1 MDATTYTG
9 TDEELD
15 ALVDGV
21 GDEVDRQWRDNATF
35 VVLDSAPFRAWRD
48 AAVARFLAE
57 AGAVHPKVHTPNRVQ
72 QWLGEHGWQAQAPT
86 SHGLTAQWMRD
97 GKRVFVPL
105 RTDTADYARFAGYTI
120 SIGAE
125 MAGARF
131 QQALLEISALSD
143 EVAW

>member
-1 MDATTYTG
+1 MDATQPTG
-9 TDEELD
+9 SDAELD
-15 ALVDGV
+15 ALLTDAVDG
-21 GDEVDRQWRDNATF
+21 GFPLALSLRLLE
-35 VVLDSAPFRAWRD
+35 WRD
-48 AAVARFLAE
+48 AVVARFLAE

-86 SHGLTAQWMRD
+86 SHGLTAQWMRE

-125 MAGARF
+125 MAGVRF

-143 EVAW
+143 EVTL